1 MSLVRRATEGEV
13 TTLTINRPEAAG
25 AITLAT
31 MQELIAGLRAAA
43 DSLLLVIR
51 SEGADFTVGRD
62 QTERPAGITRR
73 ESLGLILT
81 ANDLLRSFPGVSV
94 CVVQGRA
101 LGFGS
106 GLAGQSDVTIAADT
120 AVLGFDEVRHGLAPL
135 VVAEYLPAIVGPK
148 AAAELILTGRT
159 IDALEAQR
167 LGLVNRVVP
176 QARLA
181 SEADDLIQ
189 GLRELEP
196 GALRLIKRYAQQLAQ
211 GKLPDPRTQAI
222 EWLDDWL
229 TAGRPTHP

>member
-1 MSLVRRATEGEV
+1 VSLVRRETVGAV

-31 MQELIAGLRAAA
+31 MQQLIAGLREAS
-43 DSLLLVIR
+43 DSLVLVIR

-62 QTERPAGITRR
+62 QIERPAGITRR

-81 ANDLLRSFPGVSV
+81 ANELLKSFPGVSV

-120 AVLGFDEVRHGLAPL
+120 AVFGFDEVRHGLAPL

-159 IDALEAQR
+159 IDAVEAQR

-176 QARLA
+176 EAQLA
-181 SEADDLIQ
+181 SAADGVIQ
-189 GLRELEP
+189 GLKELEP
-196 GALRLIKRYAQQLAQ
+196 GALRLMKRYAQQLGQ
-211 GKLPDPRTQAI
+211 GKLADPRTQAI

-229 TAGRPTHP
+229 TAGRPDQP